1 MTSVI
6 NQVSSTPNV
15 QEGTSRPSEDTS
27 IAKALPSSAKPATC
41 IDEPA
46 THTVSHLTH
55 TRAFD
60 TKNTHE
66 QMNVL
71 GLARQRASPQQGQT
85 VTTHSLAEGSEVS
98 TRNSLTDAQ
107 TQHHAI
113 VELRR
118 ELGRTR
124 D

>member
-1 MTSVI
+1 
-6 NQVSSTPNV
+6 
-15 QEGTSRPSEDTS
+15 
-27 IAKALPSSAKPATC
+27 
-41 IDEPA
+41 
-46 THTVSHLTH
+46 
-55 TRAFD
+55 
-60 TKNTHE
+60 
-66 QMNVL
+66 MNVL